1 MDVRMEARA
10 GRSLPGLARP
20 LLVLVLV
27 VLLGGQTAVETRGRS
42 TGLPVPRFVSLASNQ
57 VNVRFGPGRQYP
69 IHWVYTR
76 AGLPV
81 TITAE
86 FDTWRKIRDWEGAE
100 GWVHSSLLSSRRT
113 VMIADRQRE
122 LKRTPEA
129 DARTVLRAEPYVLGE
144 LLVCEGVW
152 CQVEIAERRGWVQRS
167 EVWGVLPDEIIR

>member
-1 MDVRMEARA
+1 MEGRMEATK
-10 GRSLPGLARP
+10 SLSTSARP
-20 LLVLVLV
+20 FLALVLV
-27 VLLGGQTAVETRGRS
+27 VLLCGQVADETRGRS
-42 TGLPVPRFVSLASNQ
+42 TGLPLPRFVSLASNQ

-113 VMIADRQRE
+113 IMIRDEQRE
-122 LKRTPEA
+122 LKRTPDQ

-144 LLVCEGVW
+144 LLACEADW
-152 CQVEIAERRGWVQRS
+152 CQVEIADRRGWVQRS
-167 EVWGVLPDEIIR
+167 EVWGVLPDETIP

>member
-1 MDVRMEARA
+1 MEVRMEAR
-10 GRSLPGLARP
+10 RSLSGVARP
-20 LLVLVLV
+20 LLVLMLA
-27 VLLGGQTAVETRGRS
+27 VLLGGQAAEEKRGRS
-42 TGLPVPRFVSLASNQ
+42 TGLPVPRFVSLGSNQ

-100 GWVHSSLLSSRRT
+100 GWVHSSLLAGRRT
-113 VMIADRQRE
+113 VMIVDRQRE

-144 LLVCEGVW
+144 LLVCESAW
-152 CQVEIAERRGWVQRS
+152 CQVEIAERRGWIQRS
-167 EVWGVLPDEIIR
+167 EVWGVLPEEIIR

>member
-1 MDVRMEARA
+1 MEGRMEATKWL
-10 GRSLPGLARP
+10 SELARP
-20 LLVLVLV
+20 LLALVLV
-27 VLLGGQTAVETRGRS
+27 VLLGGQAAVETRGRS
-42 TGLPVPRFVSLASNQ
+42 TGLPVPRFVSLASDQ

-81 TITAE
+81 TIIAE

-113 VMIADRQRE
+113 VMIIDQQRE
-122 LKRTPEA
+122 LKRTPDP

-144 LLVCEGVW
+144 LLACEGAW
-152 CQVEIAERRGWVQRS
+152 CQVEIADRRGWLQRS
-167 EVWGVLPDEIIR
+167 EAWGVLPEEIIR